1 MSKSRWKVRYSIGV
15 PLACVLA
22 TAGCANAPSSSTA
35 ALAGPSSA
43 VAGQNPNGAMPA
55 KTGGPAK
62 PVGNPF
68 ASPTSA
74 TEINYGT
81 GLKTRPAP
89 RNAVAAVAAS
99 RARSIAATHAI
110 KSLASVTP
118 IATLRLVDLDPS
130 MGSASGPSVNV
141 VRNRLAWVMTYPN
154 SEPQI
159 YGPAN
164 LTATDRKALAA
175 KTECI
180 FLVVV
185 DASSGAPV
193 DSEQVCRPKQG
204 Q

>member
-22 TAGCANAPSSSTA
+22 TAGCANAPTA
-35 ALAGPSSA
+35 AAPAGPSSA
-43 VAGQNPNGAMPA
+43 VAAHNPIGAVPNKA
-55 KTGGPAK
+55 GAAAK

-74 TEINYGT
+74 VEINYGT

-89 RNAVAAVAAS
+89 LNAVAAVAAS

-110 KSLASVTP
+110 TSLASATP

-164 LTATDRKALAA
+164 LTAADRKALAA